1 MSAYQEFKELDPYI
15 QSIRKLKNYLV
26 IDVHIPKEWKILKK
40 YATEETVV
48 ENQSKDPSKRNLSF
62 ASEFS
67 EESVNV
73 IMGNIKSLIKFNKEL
88 EEKEKLFNLKV
99 NELKTIFEKQNLQN
113 LQELKFDMEPKS
125 LKLDIDEE
133 NSNRKGEESTVVEE

>member
-1 MSAYQEFKELDPYI
+1 MSIYKEFKELDSYI
-15 QSIRKLKNYLV
+15 QSVRKLKNYLV

-40 YATEETVV
+40 YANEESVV
-48 ENQSKDPSKRNLSF
+48 ENQSKDTTKRNLSF

-67 EESVNV
+67 EDSVNL
-73 IMGNIKSLIKFNKEL
+73 IMSNIKNLIKFNKEL

-99 NELKTIFEKQNLQN
+99 NELKMIFEKQNLEN
-113 LQELKFDMEPKS
+113 LQELKFDIEPKS

-133 NSNRKGEESTVVEE
+133 NSNGKGEKSTVVE